1 MSQTAIL
8 RMSEQAVQNI
18 VKFVKVTINFENSNT
33 EFRSIK
39 LGQILTFLLI
49 LFSEMILEIPPC
61 EDLEDWC
68 EHEPKCTH
76 EDVVTSCPKLCG
88 TCEGI

>member
-1 MSQTAIL
+1 MNQTAIL
-8 RMSEQAVQNI
+8 RTSEQAVLNI
-18 VKFVKVTINFENSNT
+18 VKFVKVIINFEISNT
-33 EFRSIK
+33 EIRSIVR
-39 LGQILTFLLI
+39 QILTFLSIIFLK
-49 LFSEMILEIPPC
+49 LILEIPPC